1 MLCDRT
7 LALLRKHAIPPEK
20 IHIFVANVEEER
32 EYREKLPPEPYNLH
46 IAEVGTAAVRNFIKT
61 FFPEGTQIF
70 CMDDD
75 VKDLVQLADG
85 SLRSLEN
92 LSAFIDA
99 GFQEAM
105 KRNVRL
111 WGIYPISNAYF
122 MRETPTTYLTYI
134 VGCAFGIVNPGPVLQ
149 CTLDDKEDF
158 QRSLHMYLL
167 DGGVLRFNNVAPI
180 TNYWTT
186 PGGNQASR
194 TKERAEQAARAF
206 VDAYKGL
213 AKLQKRAHGDDVR
226 LWDSRT
232 NKVFGPTALAA
243 YTPPRL

>member
-1 MLCDRT
+1 MG
-7 LALLRKHAIPPEK
+7 
-20 IHIFVANVEEER
+20 
-32 EYREKLPPEPYNLH
+32 
-46 IAEVGTAAVRNFIKT
+46 IATARNFITT
-61 FFPEGTQIF
+61 FFPENTPIF
-70 CMDDD
+70 CLDDN
-75 VKDLVQLADG
+75 VKDLAQLADG

-105 KRNVRL
+105 KKSVRL
-111 WGIYPISNAYF
+111 LGIYPISNAHF
-122 MRETPTTYLTYI
+122 MRDTPTTYLMYI
-134 VGCAFGIVNPGPVLQ
+134 VGCAFGIINPGPVLQ

-167 DGGVLRFNNVAPI
+167 DGGVLRLNNVAPI

-186 PGGNQASR
+186 PGGNQVSR

-232 NKVFGPTALAA
+232 NKVFGPAALAA
-243 YTPPRL
+243 YEPPRL